1 MVKIDPNSVLV
12 TIDVQ
17 KGFDDP
23 KWGRRNNPQAEETIG
38 KVLSQF
44 RQNGLK
50 IIHVRHDSMSE
61 TSPLKS
67 GKPGFE
73 FKDEIGSTNDEPVI
87 VKHVNSGFIGTD
99 LEERLRKLGD
109 PDVYYVGL
117 VTDHCVST
125 TARMSGNLGFRSFII
140 EDACAT
146 FDTRDQNGELLP
158 AEIVHKVNLASLHSG
173 GFASIVKS
181 GDLEY

>member
-1 MVKIDPNSVLV
+1 MVKVGPNSVLV

-23 KWGRRNNPQAEETIG
+23 KWGRRNNPLAEKIIG
-38 KVLSQF
+38 EVLSKF
-44 RQNGLK
+44 REHGLK
-50 IIHVRHDSMSE
+50 VIHVRHDS
-61 TSPLKS
+61 TFPDSPLKA
-67 GKPGFE
+67 GKPTFE
-73 FKDEIGSTNDEPVI
+73 FKREVVPRPDEPV
-87 VKHVNSGFIGTD
+87 VSKHVNSGFIGTD

-140 EDACAT
+140 EDGCAT
-146 FDTRDQNGELLP
+146 FDTMNQNGELIP
-158 AEIVHKVNLASLHSG
+158 AEIVHNVNLASLHSG
-173 GFASIVKS
+173 GFAGIVKS
-181 GDLEY
+181 GDLEF

>member
-1 MVKIDPNSVLV
+1 MVKISPNSVLV
-12 TIDVQ
+12 TIDMQ

-23 KWGRRNNPQAEETIG
+23 KWGRRNNPHAEGVVG
-38 KVLSQF
+38 KVLARF
-44 RQNGLK
+44 REHGLK
-50 IIHVRHDSMSE
+50 VIHVRHDSTSE
-61 TSPLKS
+61 SSPLKE

-73 FKDEIGSTNDEPVI
+73 FKDEVNPGRDEPVV

-125 TARMSGNLGFRSFII
+125 TARMSGNLGFKSFII

-146 FDTRDQNGELLP
+146 FDTMDQNGELIT

-173 GFASIVKS
+173 GFAKIVKS
-181 GDLEY
+181 GDLEF

>member
-1 MVKIDPNSVLV
+1 MVKISPNSVLV
-12 TIDVQ
+12 TIDMQ

-23 KWGRRNNPQAEETIG
+23 KWGRRNNPHAEEVTG

-44 RQNGLK
+44 REHGLK
-50 IIHVRHDSMSE
+50 VIHVRHDSMSE
-61 TSPLKS
+61 SSPLKA

-73 FKDEIGSTNDEPVI
+73 FKDEINPGKDEPIV

-109 PDVYYVGL
+109 PDVYYLGL

-125 TARMSGNLGFRSFII
+125 TARMSGNLGFNSFII

-146 FDTRDQNGELLP
+146 FDTKDQNGDLIT

-173 GFASIVKS
+173 GFARIVKS
-181 GDLEY
+181 GDLEF